1 MPRLRVLA
9 GPSLDELVPI
19 HANSG
24 KPVRVSSDAFEGQ
37 VAVYIK
43 GFADEEGRVTDSEY
57 FKKRS
62 GVTWSIQMQG
72 VCLAVL
78 FCRCCPMSS
87 RVRCAQVWVAVE
99 HTRCTHGELGD

>member
-37 VAVYIK
+37 IAVYIK

-62 GVTWSIQMQG
+62 GVTWSIQVQG
-72 VCLAVL
+72 GSHAIT
-78 FCRCCPMSS
+78 
-87 RVRCAQVWVAVE
+87 RV
-99 HTRCTHGELGD
+99 TRRFRTGRVD